1 MMRLLSIVVALCL
14 SVPAHAQTKVSVA
27 QPVLASVGMPL
38 YFARDKGLFK
48 KNGLEVD
55 LPMFRG
61 GPPANAAL
69 LSGSV
74 EFNAADPYEY
84 MKIADSGRLI
94 RVATLVHSLTVDLIV
109 AERYI
114 REKGIDPAAPVRER
128 LAKMKGMK
136 FGSIVA
142 GGTAEGFARLM
153 LRHGGLDADKDIE
166 KIVVGGAAQ
175 MLGAMQAGQIDGVI
189 LSPPLGFTAKRLG
202 VGRIL
207 VAANEIP
214 EFEGVLFTGIQ
225 ARRDYVAAN
234 PGVTSGL
241 VKALVEAQKAISAD
255 PVAAAQVMKAGGFAD
270 FDEGDLTETIRA
282 MGQSFR
288 PRTQTLVDWKRT
300 QEFFR
305 AAVVDPALA
314 SVEIKEGDFWTNRFV
329 EDALK

>member
-48 KNGLEVD
+48 KHGLEVD

-94 RVATLVHSLTVDLIV
+94 RVATLVHSLTVDLVV

-114 REKGIDPAAPVRER
+114 REKGIDPAGPVRER

-142 GGTAEGFARLM
+142 GGA
-153 LRHGGLDADKDIE
+153 
-166 KIVVGGAAQ
+166 VVALIAAF
-175 MLGAMQAGQIDGVI
+175 
-189 LSPPLGFTAKRLG
+189 P
-202 VGRIL
+202 
-207 VAANEIP
+207 
-214 EFEGVLFTGIQ
+214 
-225 ARRDYVAAN
+225 
-234 PGVTSGL
+234 
-241 VKALVEAQKAISAD
+241 KALVLAVNKANAKAISAYTKYGFRIREAIVQD
-255 PVAAAQVMKAGGFAD
+255 IGGGFVMD
-270 FDEGDLTETIRA
+270 DYVMVKD
-282 MGQSFR
+282 
-288 PRTQTLVDWKRT
+288 V
-300 QEFFR
+300 
-305 AAVVDPALA
+305 
-314 SVEIKEGDFWTNRFV
+314 
-329 EDALK
+329 